1 MRKRSYTY
9 FSLGCAILLL
19 ACTIL
24 GGCWEVYGVY
34 TTPQKR
40 DQPVKIRELLVD
52 PSVFPPGWEIAEE
65 SRIPEKALVEY
76 GAGEGYV
83 RFVVPEGSQEPW
95 SSSAGHL
102 ILRYR
107 NHWQAMKAFYLDSYL
122 GAFGT
127 FYAYFP
133 DAISRWE
140 EPEGWTYRSPVAS
153 RFRFACQHFYDKDWG
168 QGIRC
173 SALAQYD
180 EFISDFR
187 VNVVLGLMSLGDI
200 EGILR
205 SIDERMAIHL
215 GK

>member
-1 MRKRSYTY
+1 MRKHSCVY
-9 FSLGCAILLL
+9 FLSLGCAILLL
-19 ACTIL
+19 ACTTL
-24 GGCWEVYGVY
+24 GGCLWVY

-65 SRIPEKALVEY
+65 SRIPEEALVEEY

-83 RFVVPEGSQEPW
+83 RFLVPKGSQEPW
-95 SSSAGHL
+95 CSSVGHL

-107 NHWQAMKAFYLDSYL
+107 NDWQAAKAFYL
-122 GAFGT
+122 GRFGT

-133 DAISRWE
+133 DATSRWE
-140 EPEGWTYRSPVAS
+140 EPKSWTYRSPVAN
-153 RFRFACQHFYDKDWG
+153 RFRFVCQHFYDKDWG
-168 QGIRC
+168 QGMRC

-187 VNVVLGLMSLGDI
+187 VNVVLGVMGLGDI
-200 EGILR
+200 ERILQ
-205 SIDERMAIHL
+205 SIDEMIASHL